1 VKMIADS
8 KDMLLMIT
16 SSGDELLK
24 NVKIDDLEVPK

>member
-1 VKMIADS
+1 MIADS